1 MTITDRLTEAIR
13 QVLEDLS
20 LPGDPLV
27 TAGIETAV
35 NEQESMRVIVTAT
48 SSELRK
54 LLLTGNYDVTGEVT
68 VFMTIDTQEN
78 ETTNLKADFRTL
90 CDAVEE
96 IVGQKYLM
104 PMRLQSADTK
114 LNVYSWS
121 LTGQDSFMQSRA
133 MGAKFNW
140 TCYVRQDSHNPN

>member
-1 MTITDRLTEAIR
+1 MTITDRLTEAVR
-13 QVLEDLS
+13 QVLADSS
-20 LPGDPLV
+20 LPGDPEV
-27 TAGIETAV
+27 TAGIETAT
-35 NEQESMRVIVTAT
+35 NQEEAKRIIVTAT

-54 LLLTGNYDVTGEVT
+54 LLLPGNYDVTGEVT
-68 VFMTIDTQEN
+68 IFYTIDTQED
-78 ETTNLKADFRTL
+78 EDQDLKSDFRAL

-96 IVGQKYLM
+96 VVGQKYIM
-104 PMRLQSADTK
+104 PTSLQNADTK
-114 LNVYSWS
+114 LSVYSWN

>member
-1 MTITDRLTEAIR
+1 MTISDRLTEAVR
-13 QVLEDLS
+13 EVLAGAS
-20 LPGDPLV
+20 LPGDPSV
-27 TAGIETAV
+27 SAGIETAV
-35 NEQESMRVIVTAT
+35 NEEESVRVIVTAT

-54 LLLTGNYDVTGEVT
+54 MLLPGNYDVTGEVT
-68 VFMTIDTQEN
+68 VFMTIDTQED
-78 ETTNLKADFRTL
+78 ETANLKADFRTL

-96 IVGQKYLM
+96 VIGQKYIM
-104 PMRLQSADTK
+104 PMSLQSADQK

>member
-13 QVLEDLS
+13 EVLADSS
-20 LPGDPLV
+20 LPGDPVV
-27 TAGIETAV
+27 TAGIETAI
-35 NEQESMRVIVTAT
+35 NEEETKRVIVTAT

-54 LLLTGNYDVTGEVT
+54 LLLPGNYDVTGEVT
-68 VFMTIDTQEN
+68 VFMTIDTQED
-78 ETTNLKADFRTL
+78 EDEDLKAYFRQL

-96 IVGQKYLM
+96 VIGQKYLM
-104 PMRLQSADTK
+104 PMSLQSADSK